1 MPLLARSQAP
11 FTARSFASKTST
23 SSTRDGSRGEKWN
36 DMAAGTALVDATN
49 VFLAPSKSDLWNTKL
64 QNSIFSH
71 NLPHNIPR
79 DGRHGLKARP
89 ELNRGHIA
97 PADYQVPRV
106 HLTGE
111 SVVIST
117 IAFLDYF
124 CVFLLSF
131 TAPLSH
137 RPGHATRS

>member
-1 MPLLARSQAP
+1 MARLARLQAP
-11 FTARSFASKTST
+11 LTARSFASKTST
-23 SSTRDGSRGEKWN
+23 SSTREHGSRGEKWN
-36 DMAAGTALVDATN
+36 DMAAGTALVEATN
-49 VFLAPSKSDLWNTKL
+49 VIVAPSKSDLWNTKL

-89 ELNRGHIA
+89 ELNRGHVA

-117 IAFLDYF
+117 LG
-124 CVFLLSF
+124 
-131 TAPLSH
+131 
-137 RPGHATRS
+137 GHCIS